1 MPLAL
6 GVSYLDLFG
15 EDSSWPSREQAQSI
29 AILKHA
35 GRSSQSFDRSATQA
49 GLTGRNAQPDETRRI
64 KVDKKDSASET
75 GSALLNLETENS
87 IEDVSRNNLETNAI
101 SHL

>member
-1 MPLAL
+1 MAKAPIGQVGSKRNPLPFL
-6 GVSYLDLFG
+6 NM
-15 EDSSWPSREQAQSI
+15 QAVQ
-29 AILKHA
+29 AKVLTEV
-35 GRSSQSFDRSATQA
+35 RRRA
-49 GLTGRNAQPDETRRI
+49 GLTGRNAQPDETRRV

-75 GSALLNLETENS
+75 GGALLNLETGNS